1 MNLTSKDISED
12 FPNSGKTYLNNASV
26 SLMPLQSIEA
36 MKDFL
41 ISYNSMGPDS
51 IDSKSFVTEKLQ
63 NTRKVIAKITNC
75 QPEEIILTQS
85 TTDGINIVANGLSF
99 EPNSNLIIRGLSH
112 EHHANFYP
120 WLRLQNKTKIKN
132 LSIDKNGFFN
142 FDEFKTLLDN
152 NTKLV
157 ALSHALYNTG
167 SILPIEKIG
176 NMLENHTLFFIDS
189 AQTVG
194 CIGNFDVKKIKCD
207 FMSFNGSK
215 WLCGPMGTGLFY
227 CNKKSQGLLEPMT
240 IGGESA
246 MIYDDT
252 KLVAISHALYNTGS
266 ILPVE
271 KIGNML
277 ENNTLFFIDSA
288 QTIGCIGNF
297 DVTKTKCDFMSFNGS
312 KWLCGPMGTGLFYCN
327 KKSHELLEPVTIGGE
342 SAMIYDNTNLAF
354 KDIPDKF
361 QTGFRNYVG
370 MVGLESSVNYLLKF
384 GMENI
389 REKDLYLSNLLR
401 EELSKIKNI
410 ILYGP
415 ETPEERT
422 SIVSF
427 NIDGY
432 DPQIIVEKLEKQNI
446 ILAVREILEQKI
458 IRASPHFFNTESEI
472 FRVIDAIKNL

>member
-1 MNLTSKDISED
+1 MNLASKDISED
-12 FPNSGKTYLNNASV
+12 FHNSGKIYLNNASV

-36 MKDFL
+36 MKDFQ

-51 IDSKSFVTEKLQ
+51 IDAQPFIAEKLQ
-63 NTRKVIAKITNC
+63 NVRKIIAKIINS

-99 EPNSNLIIRGLSH
+99 EKNSNIIIRGFSH

-120 WLRLQNKTKIKN
+120 WLRLQKKTKIKN

-142 FDEFKTLLDN
+142 FDEFQTLLDN
-152 NTKLV
+152 
-157 ALSHALYNTG
+157 
-167 SILPIEKIG
+167 
-176 NMLENHTLFFIDS
+176 
-189 AQTVG
+189 
-194 CIGNFDVKKIKCD
+194 
-207 FMSFNGSK
+207 
-215 WLCGPMGTGLFY
+215 
-227 CNKKSQGLLEPMT
+227 
-240 IGGESA
+240 
-246 MIYDDT
+246 DT
-252 KLVAISHALYNTGS
+252 TLVAISHALYNTGTV
-266 ILPVE
+266 LPVE

-277 ENNTLFFIDSA
+277 ENNTSFFIDSA

-297 DVTKTKCDFMSFNGS
+297 DVKKTKCDFMSFNGS

-327 KKSHELLEPVTIGGE
+327 KKSHELLDPITIGGE
-342 SAMIYDNTNLAF
+342 SAMIYDKTNLAF

-370 MVGLESSVNYLLKF
+370 IVGLESSANYLLKF

-389 REKDLYLSNLLR
+389 RKKNLYLSNLLR

-415 ETPEERT
+415 ENPEERT

-427 NIDGY
+427 NIDGKN
-432 DPQIIVEKLEKQNI
+432 PQTIVEKLEKQNI
-446 ILAVREILEQKI
+446 VLAVREILDQKI
-458 IRASPHFFNTESEI
+458 VRASPHFFNTESEI
-472 FRVIDAIKNL
+472 LEVINAIKNL